1 MQWKWLNILLGIFN
15 LKNQKNPPSK
25 DSCTSVFLYRP
36 SDQLLRVS
44 FVRQSVCESV
54 GFNVFMT
61 KECVQQEY
69 SRGLSPDFV
78 SFISIFRRV
87 VIFKSRG
94 CIFLS
99 WKRHMWQSERLFF
112 LREVVFLF
120 CCVLC
125 HITLNVLFSSNRGA
139 FCRLKGACMLTF
151 FLFLAACLHSAALT
165 YWLELCVFV
174 CVFCFQ
180 AITVEARVCVKLL

>member
-99 WKRHMWQSERLFF
+99 WKRHMWQSEKLFF

-151 FLFLAACLHSAALT
+151 FCSLLLVSTQQHWPTGWS
-165 YWLELCVFV
+165 CVFLYA
-174 CVFCFQ
+174 CSAFKQ
-180 AITVEARVCVKLL
+180 

>member
-25 DSCTSVFLYRP
+25 DLCTSVFLYRP

-112 LREVVFLF
+112 YVKS
-120 CCVLC
+120 C
-125 HITLNVLFSSNRGA
+125 
-139 FCRLKGACMLTF
+139 
-151 FLFLAACLHSAALT
+151 
-165 YWLELCVFV
+165 
-174 CVFCFQ
+174 FCFVVSC
-180 AITVEARVCVKLL
+180 ATLLLTCYFLQIVVLSADLKVPAC